1 MVKKY
6 ARLLEQRII
15 NEKTGSIWAIQDVP
29 GTWRNNTQA
38 KVEEDGYKFLEDGT
52 AEKIASK

>member
-15 NEKTGSIWAIQDVP
+15 NEKTGSTWAIQDVP
-29 GTWRNNTQA
+29 GTWRNNTQT
-38 KVEEDGYKFLEDGT
+38 KVEEDGYKFLKDGT
-52 AEKIASK
+52 AEKIANE